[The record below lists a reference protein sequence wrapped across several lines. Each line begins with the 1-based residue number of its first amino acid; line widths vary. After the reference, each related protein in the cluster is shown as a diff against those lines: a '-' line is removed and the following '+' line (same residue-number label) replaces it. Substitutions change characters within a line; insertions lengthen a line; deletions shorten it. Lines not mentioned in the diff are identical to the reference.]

1 MIKAEIIAIG
11 EELLRGYVVERNS
24 LVLAKELAQ
33 LGCVVQWKS
42 IVGDVQ
48 KDTEAALQQAASRA
62 GVIVTTG
69 GLGTSG
75 EDTTRRA
82 VSHVVGRRLI
92 LNEKVLNELE
102 RRFAQ
107 KQQPFPKNYSRLA
120 LFPIRAHILSNPV
133 GMTPGFA
140 LHWNERYLLCLPGV
154 PQEMQQMVAKAGQS
168 YLSARLKRRT
178 VVRMPVLHTTGLTE
192 SEIKE
197 RLKDLFHIRR
207 QMTVKLVSRWTG
219 VDLYFKGVGCSES
232 EVSNMLKPLLEK
244 VQERLDGALYGTD
257 SETLEA
263 VVGRLLK
270 EHRLNLAV
278 AESCTG
284 GLIGHRITNVPG
296 SSVYLDRVEVCY
308 SNLSKTEVLGVPHRL
323 LEEHGAVSIPVAAAM
338 AKGIRERSRTDLGLA
353 VTGIIGPTGATVNKP
368 VGLII
373 FAMATERG
381 IETVSVQFEGDRE
394 AIKKQASQKALDL
407 VRQHLLFK
415 I

>member
-11 EELLRGYVVERNS
+11 SELLRGYVAERNS
-24 LVLAKELAQ
+24 MVLAKELAR

-42 IVGDVQ
+42 VVGDVQ

-82 VSHVVGRRLI
+82 VSHVVGRRLV
-92 LNEKVLNELE
+92 LNEKVLNALE
-102 RRFAQ
+102 RRFAE
-107 KQQPFPKNYSRLA
+107 KQQPFPKNYSRQA
-120 LFPIRAHILSNPV
+120 LFPVRAHILPNPV
-133 GMTPGFA
+133 GMTPGFV

-154 PQEMQQMVAKAGQS
+154 PKEMQQMVVQAGRS

-178 VVRMPVLHTTGLTE
+178 VVRMPILHTTGLTE
-192 SEIKE
+192 YEIKE
-197 RLKDLFHIRR
+197 RLKELFRVRR
-207 QMTVKLVSRWTG
+207 QTIVRLVTRWTG
-219 VDLYFKGVGCSES
+219 VDLYFKGIGRSEY
-232 EVSNMLKPLLEK
+232 EVSGVLKPLMEI
-244 VQERLDGALYGTD
+244 VQERLEGAIYGTD
-257 SETLEA
+257 DETLEA
-263 VVGRLLK
+263 VVGRLLN

-284 GLIGHRITNVPG
+284 GLIGHRMTNVPG
-296 SSVYLDRVEVCY
+296 CSVYLDRVEVCY

-323 LEEHGAVSIPVAAAM
+323 LEVHGAVSIPVAAAM
-338 AKGIRERSRTDLGLA
+338 ANGIRERSKTDLGLA
-353 VTGIIGPTGATVNKP
+353 VTGIAGPTGATVNKP
-368 VGLII
+368 VGLVI
-373 FAMATERG
+373 FAIASEQG
-381 IETVSVQFEGDRE
+381 IKTVSVQFEGNRG
-394 AIKKQASQKALDL
+394 AIKRQASQKALDL